1 MNMQKKVLIVED
13 EPDLATILKYIM
25 EGEGWSADVEYN
37 GESALSYIENSRP
50 DIVILDIMLPKI
62 NGFEVCNQIR
72 RFTTIPVLILSAR
85 IQPEDII
92 KGLEI
97 GADDYMTKPFNHRE
111 LVLRVKKILNRES
124 TATSIE
130 ADSQELKIGGIE
142 ISLSAKSVLLNG
154 VEVAVTPIEYKLLS
168 CLAINE
174 GRILS
179 WESLVKEVWGHDDWN
194 GGDKLVKV
202 SIGRLRKK
210 LEGGSM
216 VDADKYIVNVW
227 GMGYK
232 LVNPAT

>member
-1 MNMQKKVLIVED
+1 MQKKVLIVED

-72 RFTTIPVLILSAR
+72 RFTTIPVLILSAK

-111 LVLRVKKILNRES
+111 LVLRVKKILNRKSIE
-124 TATSIE
+124 TSIE
-130 ADSQELKIGGIE
+130 ADSQELKIGDIE

-210 LEGGSM
+210 LEGGNM

-232 LVNPAT
+232 LVNPTTG

>member
-1 MNMQKKVLIVED
+1 MQKKVLIVED
-13 EPDLATILKYIM
+13 EPELANILKYLM
-25 EGEGWSADVEYN
+25 EGEGLSADVEYN
-37 GESALSYIENSRP
+37 GESALSYMQNKRP
-50 DIVILDIMLPKI
+50 DVVILDIMLPKM

-72 RFTTIPVLILSAR
+72 RFTTIPVLILSAKM
-85 IQPEDII
+85 QAEDII

-111 LVLRVKKILNRES
+111 LVLRVKKILNRKALTVS
-124 TATSIE
+124 TEDNKA
-130 ADSQELKIGGIE
+130 LKIGQIE
-142 ISLSAKSVLLNG
+142 VFFSAKRVLLNG
-154 VEVAVTPIEYKLLS
+154 AEVAVTPIEYKLLS
-168 CLAINE
+168 CLAMNE

-179 WESLVKEVWGHDDWN
+179 WESLLKEVWGHDDWN

-210 LEGGSM
+210 LEGGDM

-232 LVNPAT
+232 LIDPTS